1 VDGLLAAITWERLLA
16 LWGILSTPIAWYVT
30 QRLERKKRSE
40 QWQHEDQLRREQVAL
55 EEKKRQA
62 EREHTQVDQLRER
75 MRDTYTRF
83 LSGASAVVLA
93 TDLSDEQRVKALAD
107 ALPGFNLSYHQ
118 LLLVASTA
126 SARQAVQVWKSVNQI
141 VSLSQDDPAM
151 PGLEQELKQ
160 ARSRFVTEAHEDLED
175 PVRRSENP
183 AWSIEPVIKAGGFH
197 LEDVG

>member
-1 VDGLLAAITWERLLA
+1 
-16 LWGILSTPIAWYVT
+16 
-30 QRLERKKRSE
+30 
-40 QWQHEDQLRREQVAL
+40 
-55 EEKKRQA
+55 
-62 EREHTQVDQLRER
+62 

-93 TDLSDEQRVKALAD
+93 TDLSDEQRVKALAE